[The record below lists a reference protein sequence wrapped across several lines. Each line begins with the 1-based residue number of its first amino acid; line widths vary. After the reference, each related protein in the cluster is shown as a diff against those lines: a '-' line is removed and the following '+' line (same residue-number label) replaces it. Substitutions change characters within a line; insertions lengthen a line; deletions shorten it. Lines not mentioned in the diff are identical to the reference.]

1 MDTEGLS
8 VNLLMIATSIP
19 HATLKCNYLYIIC
32 QLVTIIL
39 RIIFLELKQQNKIGD
54 PLLGVEF
61 QELICYIIVFVVGI
75 YLLEW
80 NYDRR
85 NNRE

>member
-8 VNLLMIATSIP
+8 VNLLMIATYIP
-19 HATLKCNYLYIIC
+19 HAILKCNYLNIIC
-32 QLVTIIL
+32 QLVTIIP
-39 RIIFLELKQQNKIGD
+39 RIIFLELKQQNKRVD
-54 PLLGVEF
+54 PLLGVEV
-61 QELICYIIVFVVGI
+61 QDVICYIIVFVVGMC
-75 YLLEW
+75 LLEW

>member
-1 MDTEGLS
+1 MDTEGSS
-8 VNLLMIATSIP
+8 VNLLVIATYIP
-19 HATLKCNYLYIIC
+19 HAILKCNYIYIIC

-39 RIIFLELKQQNKIGD
+39 RIIFLELKQQNKIVD
-54 PLLGVEF
+54 PLLGVEV
-61 QELICYIIVFVVGI
+61 QDVICYIIVFVVGI
-75 YLLEW
+75 CILEW

>member
-8 VNLLMIATSIP
+8 VNLLMIATYIP
-19 HATLKCNYLYIIC
+19 HAILKCNYLYIIC

-39 RIIFLELKQQNKIGD
+39 RIIFLQFKQQNLIRD
-54 PLLGVEF
+54 PLRGAEV
-61 QELICYIIVFVVGI
+61 QDVICYITVFVVDRC
-75 YLLEW
+75 LLEG
-80 NYDRR
+80 NYDTH

>member
-8 VNLLMIATSIP
+8 VNLLMIATYIP
-19 HATLKCNYLYIIC
+19 HAILKCNYLYIIC

-39 RIIFLELKQQNKIGD
+39 KIIFLEFKRQNKIGD

-61 QELICYIIVFVVGI
+61 QDVICYIIVFVVGI
-75 YLLEW
+75 CLLEW

-85 NNRE
+85 NDRE

>member
-1 MDTEGLS
+1 VDTGGLS
-8 VNLLMIATSIP
+8 VNLLTIANYISYAI
-19 HATLKCNYLYIIC
+19 LKYNYPYIIY

-39 RIIFLELKQQNKIGD
+39 RIIFLEFKQQNEIGN

-61 QELICYIIVFVVGI
+61 QDTVCYIIVFVVGI
-75 YLLEW
+75 CLLEW
-80 NYDRR
+80 NCDRR

>member
-1 MDTEGLS
+1 
-8 VNLLMIATSIP
+8 MIVTYIP
-19 HATLKCNYLYIIC
+19 HAILKCNYPYIIC

-39 RIIFLELKQQNKIGD
+39 RIILLEFKQRNQIGD
-54 PLLGVEF
+54 PLPGVEVQF
-61 QELICYIIVFVVGI
+61 VICYIIVFVVDI
-75 YLLEW
+75 CLLEW